1 LSSFYQEARAPNLI
15 KSIIFNLLSRLITKL
30 RFVYR
35 KSPQEGKLDY
45 QAKKQMLLKH
55 FERIFIDKEFISTLL
70 TELQVHK
77 EQEEHALQFQPKNHQ
92 AQILYTAFV

>member
-1 LSSFYQEARAPNLI
+1 
-15 KSIIFNLLSRLITKL
+15 
-30 RFVYR
+30 
-35 KSPQEGKLDY
+35 
-45 QAKKQMLLKH
+45 MLLKH